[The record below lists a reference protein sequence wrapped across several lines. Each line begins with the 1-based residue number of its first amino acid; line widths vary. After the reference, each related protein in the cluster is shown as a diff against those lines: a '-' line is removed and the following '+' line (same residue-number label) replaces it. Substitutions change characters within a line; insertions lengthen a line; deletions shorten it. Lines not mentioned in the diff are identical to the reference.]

1 MGSTLMQMPIEA
13 PATGLSSYVAL
24 AQSITAPKTAVHGT
38 GLPFAG
44 TSVATTAAGA
54 NVLAGAATAAVAGV
68 RSTDL
73 PGPPP
78 RGAPV

>member
-1 MGSTLMQMPIEA
+1 MVSTQTTQMQLKA

-24 AQSITAPKTAVHGT
+24 AQSCTAPKTAVHGT

-44 TSVATTAAGA
+44 TSA
-54 NVLAGAATAAVAGV
+54 VLFGGAAPAAVAGV
-68 RSTDL
+68 RNIDL
-73 PGPPP
+73 PVPP